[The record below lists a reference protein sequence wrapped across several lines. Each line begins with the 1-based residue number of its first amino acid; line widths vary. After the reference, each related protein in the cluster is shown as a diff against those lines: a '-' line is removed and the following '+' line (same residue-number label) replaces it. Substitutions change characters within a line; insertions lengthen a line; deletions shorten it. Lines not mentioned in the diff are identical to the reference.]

1 MNIII
6 FGNVPLASWVI
17 EKIQKSGKFN
27 LVGVVCDEYDKNSF
41 LHHGMNYPSVSH
53 FCNQNNIRILD
64 FNDVK
69 EFTELNPAFGISVRY
84 NKLFKSE
91 FFQFFTHGIVNL
103 HGGEL
108 PRFRGTNIA
117 NHAILEDVR
126 KGAGTIHFIDEG
138 VDTGDVCIRK
148 YFDTSENETAY
159 SFFVKTLSSLQESFL
174 ELLEI
179 LEEGKTIP
187 RIKQSKLIENGEI
200 SKEYKHK
207 DLVGKKCISISDIK
221 NQDIDKIV
229 RAFYFPKHNG
239 AYIQE
244 NNNIFFL
251 TKSDL

>member
-1 MNIII
+1 MNIIV

-27 LVGVVCDEYDKNSF
+27 LVGVVCDEYDKDSF
-41 LHHGMNYPSVSH
+41 LHHGMSYPSVSH
-53 FCNQNNIRILD
+53 FCDESNIKVLN

-69 EFTELNPAFGISVRY
+69 KFTTLHPAFGISVRY
-84 NKLFKSE
+84 DKLFKSD
-91 FFQFFTHGIVNL
+91 FFKLFTHGIVNL

-117 NHAILEDVR
+117 NHAILEGVK

-159 SFFVKTLSSLQESFL
+159 SFFVKTLSSLQKCFL
-174 ELLEI
+174 ELLEV
-179 LEEGKTIP
+179 LEKGKAIP
-187 RIKQSKLIENGEI
+187 RIKQSKLIENGEV
-200 SKEYKHK
+200 SEEYKHK
-207 DLVGKKCISISDIK
+207 DLLGKKCISISDIE

-229 RAFYFPKHNG
+229 RAFYFPSHNG

-244 NNNIFFL
+244 GNNTFFL